1 MAFDVNAIRLPSGCQ
16 VATPADSTARYSS
29 NLISGVISIL
39 EENYVWSI
47 SLSRNKFEEPQTV
60 HDQICSTLFIKF
72 SNELILSQVATTL
85 SWKVKGMRKRS
96 MGICFVILLA
106 TAIVVGG
113 LYVLL
118 TAEEI
123 VAYDKTLEISEDTY
137 PSAVNISIYYDVC
150 FHNVSFNVVDDPG
163 FMIKI
168 NWKLTVLVEGAKGKN
183 TNLQVTN
190 TSYGNHVTIQILK
203 ENPADICALNKGDAR
218 ATVNVTI
225 NNAYTIDLEASAGH
239 GNMNLTASNATF
251 DNINFHHGI
260 NCPGNNGMNITD
272 SVVYGDLICKV
283 DTGHFWVRLDNVD
296 VRGEVECTP
305 PERGTLIVI

>member
-1 MAFDVNAIRLPSGCQ
+1 MKMGRG
-16 VATPADSTARYSS
+16 
-29 NLISGVISIL
+29 
-39 EENYVWSI
+39 
-47 SLSRNKFEEPQTV
+47 K
-60 HDQICSTLFIKF
+60 
-72 SNELILSQVATTL
+72 
-85 SWKVKGMRKRS
+85 S
-96 MGICFVILLA
+96 MGICFVVLLA
-106 TAIVVGG
+106 SAIVYAG

-118 TAEEI
+118 TQTELVE
-123 VAYDKTLEISEDTY
+123 YDETVTLNEATY
-137 PSAVNISIYYDVC
+137 PSVENISIYYDVC

-163 FMIKI
+163 FIIKI
-168 NWKLTVLVEGAKGKN
+168 NWKLTVLVDGAKGKN
-183 TNLQVTN
+183 TNLQVIYDSNDRYMT
-190 TSYGNHVTIQILK
+190 VQILK
-203 ENPADICALNKGDAR
+203 ENPNDICALNKGDAR

-272 SVVYGDLICKV
+272 SVVYGDLTCKV
-283 DTGHFWVRLDNVD
+283 DTGNFWVRLDNVD